1 MGVNNIRLNC
11 TIFARMKTPKLRFVT
26 PDDMEAV
33 LGLIQELADF
43 EKEPEAV
50 IVTVKDLK
58 RDAFGDQPKFSCI
71 VAEKEGVIVGM
82 ALFYPRYSTWK
93 GPTLHLEDLIVTQPE
108 RGTGVGKA
116 LYTAFI
122 AEGKKQ
128 GVERIEWVVLDW
140 NKHAV
145 EFYKKSGAN
154 VLTDW
159 QTVQMDQTAM
169 SRYLA
174 TENENI

>member
-1 MGVNNIRLNC
+1 MGVKNIRLNC
-11 TIFARMKTPKLRFVT
+11 TIFVSMKRPKLRFVT

-50 IVTVKDLK
+50 IITVKDLQ
-58 RDAFGDQPKFSCI
+58 RNAFGDQPKFSCI

-82 ALFYPRYSTWK
+82 ALFYSRYSTWK

-108 RGTGVGKA
+108 RGMGVGKA

-159 QTVQMDQTAM
+159 QTVQMYQTAM
-169 SRYLA
+169 GRYLA